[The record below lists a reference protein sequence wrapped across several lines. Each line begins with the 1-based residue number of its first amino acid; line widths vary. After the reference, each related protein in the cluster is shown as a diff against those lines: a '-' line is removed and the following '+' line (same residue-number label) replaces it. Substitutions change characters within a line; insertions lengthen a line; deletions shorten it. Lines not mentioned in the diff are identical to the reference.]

1 MYRGKKVSLVFPA
14 YNEEKNIGAA
24 VKDFLSIRLVD
35 EIIVVDN
42 NSRDNTS
49 QIAKKAGAKV
59 VLEKKQGYGFALR
72 RGMKQAT
79 GDLIVLCEPDA
90 TFSAADLPRLLSLT
104 NNYDLVMGTRT
115 NKRFIRNGA
124 NMGLFLR
131 LGNISVAKFTQ
142 LLYGLNGISDCG
154 CTFRVF
160 NKSIAEKIL
169 PHLTVGGSHFLPETV
184 ALTKLAGGKIAEIPV
199 HYGQRVGESK
209 ITGSF
214 SRSVQVGLN
223 MLGIILKY
231 KFNPPKLSH
240 HTS

>member
-1 MYRGKKVSLVFPA
+1 MYKRQKVSLVFPT
-14 YNEEKNIGAA
+14 YNEEKNIGPA
-24 VKDFLSIRLVD
+24 VKDFLSIRLID

-49 QIAKKAGAKV
+49 QIAKEAGAKV
-59 VLEKKQGYGFALR
+59 VLEKKQGYGFALK
-72 RGMKQAT
+72 RGMKEAT

-90 TFSAADLPRLLSLT
+90 TFSAADLPKLLALI

-142 LLYGLNGISDCG
+142 LLYGLNNISDCG

-160 NKSIAEKIL
+160 NKYIAEKIL

-184 ALTKLAGGKIAEIPV
+184 VLTKLAGGKIAEVPV
-199 HYGQRVGESK
+199 HYGQRIGESK

-214 SRSVQVGLN
+214 KKSIKVGIN

-231 KFNPPKLSH
+231 KLNPPKMEV
-240 HTS
+240 

>member
-1 MYRGKKVSLVFPA
+1 MYKGKKISLVFPA

-24 VKDFLSIRLVD
+24 IKDFLSIRLVD

-42 NSRDNTS
+42 NSRDKTS

-59 VLEKKQGYGFALR
+59 ILEKKQGYGFALR
-72 RGMKQAT
+72 RGMKEAT
-79 GDLIVLCEPDA
+79 GDSIVLCEPDA
-90 TFSAADLPRLLSLT
+90 TFSAADLPKLLALT

-115 NKRFIRNGA
+115 NKRFIRKGA

-142 LLYGLNGISDCG
+142 LLYGLNNISDCG
-154 CTFRVF
+154 CTFRIFKKTIVR
-160 NKSIAEKIL
+160 KIL

-184 ALTKLAGGKIAEIPV
+184 VLTKIAGGRIIEIPV
-199 HYGQRVGESK
+199 HYGRRIGKSK

-214 SRSVQVGLN
+214 RRSVKVGLN
-223 MLGIILKY
+223 MVGIIFKNKL
-231 KFNPPKLSH
+231 NPPKFNQ
-240 HTS
+240 

>member
-1 MYRGKKVSLVFPA
+1 MYRGRKVSLVFPA
-14 YNEEKNIGAA
+14 YNEEKNIGVA

-35 EIIVVDN
+35 EMIVIDN

-72 RGMKQAT
+72 RGMKEAT

-90 TFSAADLPRLLSLT
+90 TFSAADLPKLLALI
-104 NNYDLVMGTRT
+104 NNSDLVMGTRT
-115 NKRFIRNGA
+115 NKRFIHNGA

-131 LGNISVAKFTQ
+131 LGNISVAKFMQ
-142 LLYGLNGISDCG
+142 LLYGLSNISDCG
-154 CTFRVF
+154 CTFRAF

-184 ALTKLAGGKIAEIPV
+184 ALTKLAGGKITEVPI
-199 HYGQRVGESK
+199 HYGQRIGESK

-214 SRSVQVGLN
+214 KKSIKVGIN
-223 MLGIILKY
+223 MIGIILKY
-231 KFNPPKLSH
+231 KFNSP
-240 HTS
+240 TFN